1 VSKAEALAALT
12 IAVMKSMDE
21 DMEKDDF
28 MATLKRA
35 YEDPDRVAG
44 DPDTQAETV
53 RLAATVAHEN
63 EIALDSL
70 LETAADVWEQTEL
83 ERLE

>member
-1 VSKAEALAALT
+1 MSKAEALAALT

-21 DMEKDDF
+21 EMEKDDF

-35 YEDPDRVAG
+35 YEEPDRVVE
-44 DPDTQAETV
+44 DTDTEAETI

-70 LETAADVWEQTEL
+70 LETATEVWEQTEL
-83 ERLE
+83 ERL